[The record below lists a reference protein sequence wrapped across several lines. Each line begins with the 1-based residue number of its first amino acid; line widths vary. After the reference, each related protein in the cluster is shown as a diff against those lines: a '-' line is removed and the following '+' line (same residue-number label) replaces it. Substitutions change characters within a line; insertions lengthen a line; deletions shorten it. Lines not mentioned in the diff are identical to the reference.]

1 MRQGAR
7 PSESLLSLA
16 LLLAVVFS
24 SARTPVLAQQEEPE
38 EVIRVST
45 DLVVL
50 DAQVTDRRT
59 GRVVGDLRR
68 EDFEVYEDGAR
79 QEITYFS
86 QDELPLSIML
96 LLDMSGS
103 VRPFIHQV
111 RDGALEALRRLKPAD
126 EVAVMAFAER
136 WELVQDFTKD
146 RQLVSDSIHEASRSD
161 LLGDATFFRQALF
174 EAAREMQRAA
184 APASRRVIIV
194 ITDNISIEPDAID
207 AERIK
212 AELSEAGAVV
222 YGLIVRGTV
231 GSVFRIL
238 TLGTMRAVNT
248 YADDTGGEVLDAGRS
263 EVANRLG
270 EILARL
276 RTRYALGYRPTNT
289 TEDGRLRQLRVRVT
303 AAAERQRGR
312 LAVRTKRGYYFRRRP
327 TAPNS

>member
-1 MRQGAR
+1 MRQLAER
-7 PSESLLSLA
+7 PVTLLSLVS
-16 LLLAVVFS
+16 LLIIMA
-24 SARTPVLAQQEEPE
+24 SAPTRVAAQQGEPD

-68 EDFEVYEDGAR
+68 EDFEIYEDGTR
-79 QEITYFS
+79 QEITYFA
-86 QDELPLSIML
+86 QDALPLSILL

-103 VRPFIHQV
+103 VRPLIHQI
-111 RDGALEALRRLKPAD
+111 RDGALEALRRLKPED
-126 EVAVMAFAER
+126 EVAVMAFADR
-136 WELVQDFTKD
+136 PELVQGFTRD
-146 RQLVSDSIHEASRSD
+146 RQLVSDRIHEASRSD
-161 LLGDATFFRQALF
+161 HLGNATFLRQALF
-174 EAAREMQRAA
+174 EAATQMQRASS
-184 APASRRVIIV
+184 PASRRVIIV
-194 ITDNISIEPDAID
+194 LTDNIAIEPGAID
-207 AERIK
+207 AEQIK
-212 AELSEAGAVV
+212 AELGEAGAVV
-222 YGLIVRGTV
+222 YGLIVRGAV

-238 TLGTMRAVNT
+238 SLGTLRAVNT

-263 EVANRLG
+263 EVAARLG